1 MGIEVDS
8 KTMFKSLTDNVW
20 GYSASNEF
28 VQVYSPENG
37 DVVGVVSAMTEK
49 EVDDSIRLAKQAQ
62 KSWAETA
69 VNKRAELLHRW
80 ADELLEMKDD
90 IAEMIAK
97 EVGKTISSSKSEVE
111 RTADLIRY
119 TAEEGIRI
127 HGEFIKGDS
136 FTGGTKDKIALVEK
150 SPLGVVLAIS
160 PFNYPV
166 NLAASKIAPALI
178 AGNTV
183 VFKPAT
189 QGAIS
194 GLLMIEALMKAK
206 LPASVVNVVTGKGS
220 EIGDYIVTHP
230 LIDMISFTG
239 GTGTGQAIS
248 KKSSMIPVVLEL
260 GGKDPAIVL
269 NDADLEQAASQ
280 IVGGALSYSGQ
291 RCTAIKRVL
300 VIDEVADLLVEK
312 LKEKIGKLTVG
323 MASEGADIVPLI
335 DTKSAQF
342 VEKLVDDA
350 KETGASII
358 TGGERQGNLYYPT
371 LIDHVTADMDIA
383 WEEQFGPAVPVIRVK
398 SVKEAIDLANQSE
411 FGLQASLFTKNLE
424 KAYTIAS
431 KLEVGTVQLNGKPE
445 RGPDHFPFLGT
456 KKSGLGVQGV
466 RRSIESMV
474 RDKVTVINF

>member
-37 DVVGVVSAMTEK
+37 DVVGVVSAMSEK

-97 EVGKTISSSKSEVE
+97 EVGKTISSSKSEVA

-150 SPLGVVLAIS
+150 APLGVVLAIS

-194 GLLMIEALMKAK
+194 GLLMIEALVKAR

-239 GTGTGQAIS
+239 GTGTGQEIS

-300 VIDEVADLLVEK
+300 VIDEVAHLLVEK
-312 LKEKIGKLTVG
+312 LK
-323 MASEGADIVPLI
+323 
-335 DTKSAQF
+335 
-342 VEKLVDDA
+342 
-350 KETGASII
+350 
-358 TGGERQGNLYYPT
+358 
-371 LIDHVTADMDIA
+371 
-383 WEEQFGPAVPVIRVK
+383 
-398 SVKEAIDLANQSE
+398 
-411 FGLQASLFTKNLE
+411 
-424 KAYTIAS
+424 
-431 KLEVGTVQLNGKPE
+431 
-445 RGPDHFPFLGT
+445 
-456 KKSGLGVQGV
+456 
-466 RRSIESMV
+466 
-474 RDKVTVINF
+474 